1 MKPMIEQNK
10 EEILKFKELLRS
22 FQKDNFNERQKLK
35 EYFEESTSN
44 IKNDYTAR
52 ISTLE
57 FESERSVIELR

>member
-35 EYFEESTSN
+35 EYFEESTSD

>member
-10 EEILKFKELLRS
+10 EELLKFKELLRS

>member
-1 MKPMIEQNK
+1 MKPLIEQNK

-35 EYFEESTSN
+35 EYFEESTCD